1 MHTRKKENQMYTLI
15 QHLIAFKY
23 SCKIKHWSTD
33 SYSEHLL
40 FDRLTQDLD
49 TWADNIAE
57 SHFMAL
63 DKKAIFK
70 ADLINPK
77 LISKDLVKS
86 CETIISYLE
95 KLQNDDDLNEGDL
108 SLLGDIESAFL
119 GKLALAKLTK

>member
-1 MHTRKKENQMYTLI
+1 MYTLI

-23 SCKIKHWSTD
+23 SCKINHWSTD

>member
-1 MHTRKKENQMYTLI
+1 MYTLM

-23 SCKIKHWSTD
+23 ASKINHWSTD

-40 FDRLTQDLD
+40 YDRLTEDLD
-49 TWADNIAE
+49 TFADNIAE

-63 DKKAIFK
+63 NKQDIFK
-70 ADLINPK
+70 PDLLNPK
-77 LISKDLVKS
+77 LINKDLVKM